1 MSSANAAPSRGTST
15 PATTVAADGFFH
27 LAGVLREV
35 LVHLLVGEV
44 QVAQDAF
51 VERLRL
57 PFIVSDA
64 PVQERLEHR
73 RAEQRV
79 LARLRRPAH
88 LTPAA
93 ERRPPSA
100 GSLAAAPWT
109 FREGSRS
116 RPEAGCASSGAG
128 RSAG

>member
-64 PVQERLEHR
+64 PVQVRLEHR
-73 RAEQRV
+73 RAELWGLSWR
-79 LARLRRPAH
+79 RRPAP
-88 LTPAA
+88 LSPFADSLQ
-93 ERRPPSA
+93 PSA
-100 GSLAAAPWT
+100 GQCAARL
-109 FREGSRS
+109 F
-116 RPEAGCASSGAG
+116 
-128 RSAG
+128 